1 MTLVRRW
8 SGVEARALRQAM
20 RLSVREFAEY
30 IGVDR
35 RTVNKWEARGSS
47 ITLLPDT
54 QGLLDSALRLADE
67 EVRARFGIDVRSEDG
82 RAEEADTNRRNAAK
96 LIGLELAVGTQ
107 PALDAVDRLGRG
119 RGQGHQHVD
128 HNLVEGHREVAQ
140 AIAGLYRSADPR
152 SGLPVAMAYADDVLA
167 LLDGSMSDPDRAEL
181 GGIVAGVH
189 AQIGLWACHLH
200 RTAVAYRY
208 LATACNVAEE
218 TRDPVLQARTLGAFS
233 YLYSTAPRG
242 GHGGD
247 ARRAVTLLTKALAL
261 ANRADGFTVGWLAT
275 WRADQ
280 YATLGNL
287 SAAQRD
293 VEVADQG
300 LSANDGGSAVGFF
313 ARPVYGYGM
322 REHCDSVQAFIVA
335 LAGRTDEADH
345 AFGLVLS
352 QAANMRRRIATHGHQ
367 ALARVR
373 AGEPEMAC
381 AALNQAVDLAIDN
394 YYVMGL
400 ERAVGVRAGFAP
412 EWSRLPCVRALDEQ
426 LRQPLN

>member
-1 MTLVRRW
+1 MAPVRRW
-8 SGVEARALRQAM
+8 TGVEAKALRQAM

-35 RTVNKWEARGSS
+35 RTVNKWEARGGS

-67 EVRARFGIDVRSEDG
+67 EVRARFGADARSEDSRG
-82 RAEEADTNRRNAAK
+82 EEADTNRRDVTM
-96 LIGLELAVGTQ
+96 LLGLELAMGAMGTQ
-107 PALDAVDRLGRG
+107 PALDAVDRLARN
-119 RGQGHQHVD
+119 RGQGHQRVD
-128 HNLVEGHREVAQ
+128 HKLVQGHREVAQ
-140 AIAGLYRSADPR
+140 AIAGLYRGADPR
-152 SGLPVAMAYADDVLA
+152 SGLPVAVAYADDVLA

-200 RTAVAYRY
+200 RPAMAYRY
-208 LATACNVAEE
+208 LATACYVAEE
-218 TRDPVLQARTLGAFS
+218 TRELALRARTLGAFS
-233 YLYSTAPRG
+233 YLFSSAPRG

-247 ARRAVTLLTKALAL
+247 PRRAVILLTKALAL
-261 ANRADGFTVGWLAT
+261 ASRADGFTVGWLAT

-280 YATLGNL
+280 YATLGDL
-287 SAAQRD
+287 DAAQRD
-293 VEVADQG
+293 VEAGGQG
-300 LSANDGGSAVGFF
+300 LSANDDGSAIGFF

-322 REHCDSVQAFIVA
+322 REHCDSVRAFTMA
-335 LAGRTDEADH
+335 LAGQTDDADRT
-345 AFGLVLS
+345 FSRVLS

-381 AALNQAVDLAIDN
+381 AVLSQAADLAVDN
-394 YYVMGL
+394 Y
-400 ERAVGVRAGFAP
+400 
-412 EWSRLPCVRALDEQ
+412 
-426 LRQPLN
+426 